1 MSLSSAQI
9 LIDGLKELELQME
22 IAPLLDYLF
31 LLQKWNQTFNL
42 TAVRNL
48 NDMVTRHILDSLA
61 IIPWIYGKR
70 LLDVGSGAGLPGIP
84 LALANA
90 NLEVVL
96 LDSNGKKIRF
106 LQEVKRALR
115 LANIEVIHS
124 RVENYH
130 PVFSFDTVTSR
141 ALGKITQMVKWTT
154 HLISRNGIWLAMKG
168 RYPES
173 ELASINL
180 PYEVKTYEVPGL
192 HEKRCCVIIKNAPRN
207 RELWRKL

>member
-1 MSLSSAQI
+1 MSLSPVLTQT
-9 LIDGLKELELQME
+9 LMDGLQELGLELA
-22 IAPLLDYLF
+22 IAPFLDYLL

-42 TAVRNL
+42 TAISNL
-48 NDMVTRHILDSLA
+48 ETMVTRHLLDSLA

-84 LALANA
+84 LALAKRD
-90 NLEVVL
+90 LEIAL

-106 LQEVKRALR
+106 LQEAKRALR
-115 LANIEVIHS
+115 LDNIEVIHS
-124 RVENYH
+124 RVEAYH

-141 ALGKITQMVKWTT
+141 AFGKIAQMIKWTQ

-173 ELASINL
+173 ELSSINL
-180 PYEVKTYEVPGL
+180 PYQVKNYEVPGL
-192 HEKRCCVIIKNAPRN
+192 HEKRCCVIIRNAG
-207 RELWRKL
+207 